1 MPEKKTTI
9 SDLISQQMNK
19 QMGQPTQQ
27 PAPVPMSEPDNIQ
40 TSGVGQVFSDNIK
53 LLEGDYEHD
62 DTQDIRTKPYGIAMH
77 QKPNRDWHAKALA
90 EYNKGREKPSK
101 QLPKEQYFEKAQEL
115 MMEGEAS
122 YRSAVEGY
130 DTLDSKQQ
138 FMLLSAKYNTGDTY
152 KSLGRLL
159 VAYNKEPSS
168 DKLPEIYLNARRTQK
183 DKSGKASYDEGLD
196 NRALKELYI
205 SGMFDP
211 QNKEHRAV
219 VKKSLPLANPKTIN
233 SSWPALET
241 SPAKPKG
248 SILSD
253 RNRRTKARSLI

>member
-27 PAPVPMSEPDNIQ
+27 PAPAPMTEPDNNQ
-40 TSGVGQVFSDNIK
+40 TPGVGKVFSSNIT

-62 DTQDIRTKPYGIAMH
+62 DTQDILTKPYGIAMH
-77 QKPNRDWHAKALA
+77 QKANSDWHKNALA

-115 MMEGEAS
+115 MLAGEDS

-130 DTLDSKQQ
+130 DTLNSKQQ

-168 DKLPEIYLNARRTQK
+168 DKLPKIYLNARRTQK

-211 QNKEHRAV
+211 QNKEHRAM

-241 SPAKPKG
+241 SPAKPKV
-248 SILSD
+248 SMLSG
-253 RNRRTKARSLI
+253 RNQKAKTRSLI

>member
-19 QMGQPTQQ
+19 SMGQPTQQ
-27 PAPVPMSEPDNIQ
+27 PAPAPMTEPDNNQ
-40 TSGVGQVFSDNIK
+40 TPGVGKVFSSNIA
-53 LLEGDYEHD
+53 LLEGDYEHN
-62 DTQDIRTKPYGIAMH
+62 DTQDILTKPYGIAMH
-77 QKPNRDWHAKALA
+77 QKANSDWHKNALA

-115 MMEGEAS
+115 MLAGEDS

-130 DTLDSKQQ
+130 DTLNSKQQ

-152 KSLGRLL
+152 KSLGKLL

-168 DKLPEIYLNARRTQK
+168 DKLPKIYLNARRTQK

-211 QNKEHRAV
+211 QNKEHRAM

-241 SPAKPKG
+241 SPAKPKV
-248 SILSD
+248 SMLSG
-253 RNRRTKARSLI
+253 RNQKAKTRSLI

>member
-1 MPEKKTTI
+1 MSKKKTTI
-9 SDLISQQMNK
+9 SDLISQQMNQPIK
-19 QMGQPTQQ
+19 QLA
-27 PAPVPMSEPDNIQ
+27 PAPMTEPDNIQ
-40 TSGVGQVFSDNIK
+40 PSGVKQVFSDNIK

-62 DTQDIRTKPYGIAMH
+62 DTQDISTMPYGIAMH
-77 QKPNRDWHAKALA
+77 QKSNRDWHTNALA

-115 MMEGEAS
+115 MMAGEDS
-122 YRSAVEGY
+122 YRSAVKGY

-152 KSLGRLL
+152 KTLGKLL
-159 VAYNKEPSS
+159 VAYNKDPSS
-168 DKLPEIYLNARRTQK
+168 DKLPKIYVNARRTQK
-183 DKSGKASYDEGLD
+183 DKSGKASYDQGMD

-211 QNKEHRAV
+211 QNKEHRAM

-233 SSWPALET
+233 SSWPGLET

-248 SILSD
+248 SMLSG
-253 RNRRTKARSLI
+253 RNQRARTRSLL

>member
-1 MPEKKTTI
+1 MNTI
-9 SDLISQQMNK
+9 TDIITK
-19 QMGQPTQQ
+19 QMGQPMQQ
-27 PAPVPMSEPDNIQ
+27 SAPDPMTEPDNIQ
-40 TSGVGQVFSDNIK
+40 LSGVRQVFSDNIK

-62 DTQDIRTKPYGIAMH
+62 DTQDISTMPYGIAMH
-77 QKPNRDWHAKALA
+77 QKSNRDWHTKTLA

-115 MMEGEAS
+115 MMAGEDS

-152 KSLGRLL
+152 KTLGKLL
-159 VAYNKEPSS
+159 VAYNKDPSS
-168 DKLPEIYLNARRTQK
+168 DKLPKIYVNARRTQK
-183 DKSGKASYDEGLD
+183 DKSGKASYDQGMD

-211 QNKEHRAV
+211 QNKEHRAM

-233 SSWPALET
+233 SSWPGLET

-248 SILSD
+248 SILAG
-253 RNRRTKARSLI
+253 RNARAKTRSLI